1 MKGNL
6 FYCYSKRLNQFLS
19 LFGVGYIDKNYN
31 CNTQAEYYTYERTN
45 KLDFL
50 LKKWEEI
57 KQGIS
62 LESVHKKEH

>member
-1 MKGNL
+1 MKDNL
-6 FYCYSKRLNQFLS
+6 FYCYSKRLNQFLY
-19 LFGVGYIDKNYN
+19 LFGVGYVDKNYN
-31 CNTQAEYYTYERTN
+31 YNTQAEYYIYERTN